1 MNIRTLLIAAFTL
14 TLLISCNT
22 KQKPI
27 DQLTDLTE
35 NLKANSQDYTEQEW
49 QEVDK
54 QLEQINI
61 ELDKYQDQ
69 YTDAEKEHI
78 GKLKGTC
85 LWYETQHSVK
95 NLKQGMKDAVK
106 EAKGMIEGFID
117 AASDK

>member
-1 MNIRTLLIAAFTL
+1 MNIRTLFIAAL
-14 TLLISCNT
+14 ALIFMLSCDT
-22 KQKPI
+22 KQRPI
-27 DQLTDLTE
+27 DQLTDFTE
-35 NLKANSQDYTEQEW
+35 DLKANSQDYTEQEW
-49 QEVDK
+49 QKVDK

-61 ELDKYQDQ
+61 GLEKYQNQ

-106 EAKGMIEGFID
+106 ETKGMIEGFTD

>member
-1 MNIRTLLIAAFTL
+1 MNIRTLFIAAITL
-14 TLLISCNT
+14 MLMLSCNT

-27 DQLTDLTE
+27 DQLTDLAE
-35 NLKANSQDYTEQEW
+35 DLKADSKDYTEQDW

-54 QLEQINI
+54 RLEQINL

-85 LWYETQHSVK
+85 LWYETQHSIK
-95 NLKQGMKDAVK
+95 TLKQGMKDAAR
-106 EAKGMIEGFID
+106 EAKGMIEGFTD
-117 AASDK
+117 AVSD

>member
-1 MNIRTLLIAAFTL
+1 MRRVSRIVRFCLL
-14 TLLISCNT
+14 SN
-22 KQKPI
+22 K
-27 DQLTDLTE
+27 E
-35 NLKANSQDYTEQEW
+35 
-49 QEVDK
+49 
-54 QLEQINI
+54 
-61 ELDKYQDQ
+61 KYQDQ

-106 EAKGMIEGFID
+106 EAKGMIEGFTD

>member
-1 MNIRTLLIAAFTL
+1 MNIRTLFIAAITL
-14 TLLISCNT
+14 MLMLSCNS

-35 NLKANSQDYTEQEW
+35 DLKADSKDYTEQDW

-54 QLEQINI
+54 RLEQINL

-85 LWYETQHSVK
+85 LWYETQHSFK
-95 NLKQGMKDAVK
+95 TLKQGMKDAAR
-106 EAKGMIEGFID
+106 EAKGMIEGFTD
-117 AASDK
+117 AASD